1 MKKFI
6 LITCLL
12 IVFAGCEKKSGTAA
26 VTLKGDLHYPWL
38 KFGNFYN
45 QPDSLF
51 KKFEAMKDSSGY
63 DLLYKED
70 SVFAKSLQ
78 VLEERELLKSPFIY
92 MITNTDSI
100 VIVYMNKEQYDPF
113 TKFTYDSLVKKQQKV
128 AVELSASKL
137 YSNLYLCEGVNTVE
151 VVASEEPLSN
161 NKWKKEDYR

>member
-1 MKKFI
+1 MKRF
-6 LITCLL
+6 LVITCLL
-12 IVFAGCEKKSGTAA
+12 IVFAGCEKKSKTTA
-26 VTLKGDLHYPWL
+26 VTLKGNLHYPWL

-51 KKFEAMKDSSGY
+51 QKFEAMKDSAGY

-78 VLEERELLKSPFIY
+78 ILEEKELLKSPFIY

-100 VIVYMNKEQYDPF
+100 VIVYMNQEQYEPF
-113 TKFTYDSLVKKQQKV
+113 TGFTYDSLVKNQQKV

-137 YSNLYLCEGVNTVE
+137 YSNLY
-151 VVASEEPLSN
+151 VAKPLIIN
-161 NKWKKEDYR
+161 QFIELIL